1 MFLFFKKKYTHR
13 AKLEMELLKS
23 IQNNIEEYYESM
35 FDNIQYGILSKEDI
49 EYLSIMNISLSDIQ
63 NFYINKKLIDDK
75 FEHPDLGVN
84 DFDKIC
90 PTCNKTCNDCPGHY
104 ATIDLPFHIV
114 NPIFYNDLIC
124 ILNCICLSCSR
135 LLIGCKEILSI
146 IMKLPKNQRLK
157 EIALKSKG
165 LHCTRKVSEITDNEN
180 IKECP
185 KIFSEFSFR
194 KNEMGNIKTI
204 KIKFLPNSKI
214 FSDVNCDVIYKI
226 LEAIPEEDV
235 KIMGLGKNHP
245 KNLLM
250 DKILVIPPKTRPTI
264 SDGSK
269 IYADGLTKAYKE
281 IINTISTYLISDS
294 KKSDNRAVKDIDK
307 LNIDEFQI
315 LKDIYQ
321 SSHDFSL
328 KIPILNAVS
337 NLINS
342 SVNLGRTSV
351 KTTTSSSFAKKL
363 NGKYGLIRRYMM
375 GKRVNHT
382 GRTVV
387 GPSPDFAVNEIGVP
401 KFIAMNS
408 SIRVHV
414 NDINYD
420 EIMKLYRDK
429 KIKSVIK
436 TNGKQKDMRFI
447 IDNEKQN
454 FEKGDIIE
462 RELMNGDYVLANRNP
477 TIHKQGMMGLKT
489 RIVDENIFRLNLAL
503 TTPLN
508 ADFDGD
514 DLNIFI
520 PQTIHAMAELAT
532 FASAEG
538 SYGDSQSS
546 KLMVGLVF
554 DGVTGSFNITQDYV
568 FLEEYLFHNI
578 VFECDMNDEYIKMK
592 NYNFGHG
599 FIKTKK
605 KLQNCI
611 DIVFE
616 KLYIYLGQKIS
627 IDNMKIIKNNI
638 IIFEK
643 NIEKLD
649 IEYSDD
655 EKIFNEEFLNQY
667 QIVFNENFE
676 KNNMLNQLIYIY
688 FTCYNDDTYNN
699 LMDCFI
705 HMEFNDI
712 IIKNKIYMS
721 NNENEFLNL
730 FIKKISFYYNLKNNI
745 IEQET
750 IDNHQHY
757 FDLCLKNGVD
767 YLSGKAF
774 YSLLFPH
781 DLFYEKE
788 KQQKTELDKLM
799 FNVKIKNGILYQG
812 SLNKEHVGTSP
823 NSIVHILFLYK
834 DYSVVTE
841 FLTYAQRMI
850 NHWFG
855 HVGFSLGYDDCILPE
870 SVKNRIDKSIQ
881 DIRSNA
887 IYQQLNIQVNSES
900 QKEEKIIQIL
910 QEIRLL
916 NDEVIKELPITSPL
930 LVMAELAKA
939 KGKGANLVQIMASVG
954 QQYYKSCRINNDSP
968 YFKRD
973 DPDPLAKGLCLS
985 SFIDGMTPSEF
996 VYHMYSSREGLTD
1009 SALKTADCGSEHH
1022 NLTKALEILNVNEDR
1037 TIRNVSGRIVQFTYG
1052 EDGFDAE
1059 QLHSIKATNQQAT
1072 FVDVN
1077 LLAKTFNSIHGC

>member
-1 MFLFFKKKYTHR
+1 MESL
-13 AKLEMELLKS
+13 KL
-23 IQNNIEEYYESM
+23 IQNDIDAYYESM

-49 EYLSIMNISLSDIQ
+49 ESLSILNISLSDIQ

-90 PTCNKTCNDCPGHY
+90 PTCNQNCNNCPGHY

-124 ILNCICLSCSR
+124 ILNSICLSCSR

-146 IMKLPKNQRLK
+146 IIKLPKNQRLK
-157 EIALKSKG
+157 EIALRSKG
-165 LHCTRKVSEITDNEN
+165 LHCTRKVSEITDNKN

-185 KIFSEFSFR
+185 KIFSEFSYR

-226 LEAIPEEDV
+226 LEAIPEEDI
-235 KIMGLGKNHP
+235 KIMGLGGNHP
-245 KNLLM
+245 KNLLL

-264 SDGSK
+264 ADGSK
-269 IYADGLTKAYKE
+269 VYADGLTKAYKE

-294 KKSDNRAVKDIDK
+294 KKSDNKEPKEIDK

-321 SSHDFSL
+321 SSHEFSL

-337 NLINS
+337 NLMNS
-342 SVNLGRTSV
+342 SVNLGRTAG
-351 KTTTSSSFAKKL
+351 KTTTSSSFSKKL

-401 KFIAMNS
+401 KFIAYNS

-420 EIMKLYRDK
+420 EIMKLYNAG

-436 TNGKQKDMRFI
+436 TSGKQKDMRFL
-447 IDNEKQN
+447 IDNKKQN

-462 RELMNGDYVLANRNP
+462 RELMDGDYVLANRNP

-520 PQTIHAMAELAT
+520 PQTLHAMAELAT

-568 FLEEYLFHNI
+568 FVEEYLFHNI
-578 VFECDMNDEYIKMK
+578 VFACNMKDEYINPK

-599 FIKTKK
+599 FVKTKK
-605 KLQNCI
+605 KLQKCI
-611 DIVFE
+611 DIVFD
-616 KLYIYLGQKIS
+616 KLYIYLGQKIN
-627 IDNMKIIKNNI
+627 INQINLIKQNI
-638 IIFEK
+638 QEFEEK
-643 NIEKLD
+643 IEKLD

-655 EKIFNEEFLNQY
+655 DDIFNEEFSKQY
-667 QIVFNENFE
+667 YIVFNEKYN
-676 KNNMLNQLIYIY
+676 KDTIINQLIYIY
-688 FTCYNDDTYNN
+688 FTSYADNTYHN
-699 LMDCFI
+699 LLSSFI
-705 HMEFNDI
+705 HKEFDNI
-712 IIKNKIYMS
+712 VIKNKIYLS
-721 NNENEFLNL
+721 NNENNFLNL
-730 FIKKISFYYNLKNNI
+730 FTEKLSFYYDLKNKI
-745 IEQET
+745 IE
-750 IDNHQHY
+750 DNNIQKDNNNHY
-757 FDLCLKNGVD
+757 FDICLKNGVD
-767 YLSGKAF
+767 YFSGKAF

-823 NSIVHILFLYK
+823 NSIVHIIFLYK
-834 DYSVVTE
+834 DYSIVTE

-850 NHWFG
+850 NHWFSYN
-855 HVGFSLGYDDCILPE
+855 GFSLGYDDCILPDK
-870 SVKNRIDKSIQ
+870 VKTKIDQSIQ
-881 DIRSNA
+881 DIRLNA
-887 IYQQLNIQVNSES
+887 IQQELNIQINSES

-916 NDEVIKELPITSPL
+916 NDDVIKELPITSPL

-939 KGKGANLVQIMASVG
+939 KGKGANLVQIMASIG
-954 QQYYKSCRINNDSP
+954 QQYYKSCRIANDSP
-968 YFKRD
+968 YFKKD

-985 SFIDGMTPSEF
+985 SFIDGMKPSEF

-1022 NLTKALEILNVNEDR
+1022 NLAKALEILNVNEDR

-1059 QLHSIKATNQQAT
+1059 QLHSIKSTNQQAS
-1072 FVDVN
+1072 FIDVN
-1077 LLAKTFNSIHGC
+1077 LLAKTFNSMYGF